1 MSEPDTPAPETTL
14 DTLLDGQVRLHQFA
28 DGYRAGMDAVLLAA
42 ALEARPGEHVVEF
55 GCGAGAVLLCA
66 AKRLEGVSFTG
77 HEKDPNAVSLA
88 VDNIALNGL
97 ADRVEI
103 QAGDIAQLRQN
114 HSADQVVFNP
124 PFFDDPKALRTPKPG
139 KQAAWLSG
147 SAPLGVWVQAA
158 ARALKAKGRLTLIH
172 RADKLADILAALDKS
187 FGSVVIKPIQSR
199 SGQPAKRILVTARIG
214 GRAPLQLLAPLVLH
228 EGEGFTPE
236 ADALMRG
243 RAVLAMGG

>member
-1 MSEPDTPAPETTL
+1 MSDAASPSPQTTL
-14 DTLLDGQVRLHQFA
+14 DSLLDGRVRLHQFA

-66 AKRLEGVSFTG
+66 AARLEGVSFTG
-77 HEKDPNAVSLA
+77 HEKDDSAARLA
-88 VDNIALNGL
+88 GDNIALNDL
-97 ADRVEI
+97 TERI
-103 QAGDIAQLRQN
+103 TIHTGDIAELRQN
-114 HSADQVVFNP
+114 HSADQVIFNP
-124 PFFDDPKALRTPKPG
+124 PFFDDPKALRAPKDG

-158 ARALKAKGRLTLIH
+158 ARTLKAKGRLTLIH

-187 FGSVVIKPIQSR
+187 FGSVIIKPIQPR
-199 SGQPAKRILVTARIG
+199 EGQPAKRVIVTARIG

-228 EGEGFTPE
+228 EGEAFTAE
-236 ADALMRG
+236 ADAILRG
-243 RAVLAMGG
+243 RAVVTL

>member
-1 MSEPDTPAPETTL
+1 MSDAASPSPQTTL
-14 DTLLDGQVRLHQFA
+14 DSLLDGRVRLHQFA

-66 AKRLEGVSFTG
+66 AARLEGVSFTG
-77 HEKDPNAVSLA
+77 HEKDDSAARLA
-88 VDNIALNGL
+88 GDNIALNDL
-97 ADRVEI
+97 TDRI
-103 QAGDIAQLRQN
+103 TIHTGDIAELRQN
-114 HSADQVVFNP
+114 HSADQVIFNP
-124 PFFDDPKALRTPKPG
+124 PFFDDPKALRAPKDG

-158 ARALKAKGRLTLIH
+158 ARTLKAKGRLTLIH

-187 FGSVVIKPIQSR
+187 FGSVIIKPIQPR
-199 SGQPAKRILVTARIG
+199 EGQPAKRVIVTARIG

-228 EGEGFTPE
+228 EGEAFTAE
-236 ADALMRG
+236 ADAILRG
-243 RAVLAMGG
+243 RAVVTL